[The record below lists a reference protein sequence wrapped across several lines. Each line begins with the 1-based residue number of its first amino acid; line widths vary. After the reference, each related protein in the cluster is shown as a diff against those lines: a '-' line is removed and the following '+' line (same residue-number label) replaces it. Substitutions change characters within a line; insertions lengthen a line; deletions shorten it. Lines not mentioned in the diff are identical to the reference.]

1 MKPYFIQAAVE
12 GVKTGVEGEINPVYR
27 KKTSFYQVNIS
38 FEKPEENYLQTR
50 TNKKQ

>member
-1 MKPYFIQAAVE
+1 MNPFFIQAGIE
-12 GVKTGVEGEINPVYR
+12 GVKTDVEGEINRVYR
-27 KKTSFYQVNIS
+27 KKTSFYNVNIS